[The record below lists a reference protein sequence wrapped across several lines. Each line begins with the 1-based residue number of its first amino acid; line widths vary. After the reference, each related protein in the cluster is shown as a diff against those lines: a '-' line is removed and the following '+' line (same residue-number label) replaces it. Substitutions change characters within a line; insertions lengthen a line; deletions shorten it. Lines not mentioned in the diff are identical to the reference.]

1 VRAAEIIPEQI
12 HDARAVGGDSIKQV
26 RQADLG
32 AIPYDKA
39 VLTVE
44 AAALALVADDM
55 HRVAGVI

>member
-1 VRAAEIIPEQI
+1 MNPIFGI
-12 HDARAVGGDSIKQV
+12 HT
-26 RQADLG
+26 DLG